1 MDRVL
6 SYAGS
11 LYPMTHS
18 TPAEIVSH
26 ADISSDQ
33 PSFLFVRFLPRRAGL
48 SSIEPSLFPS
58 VCATIHV
65 YNVAERN
72 GSILSNYL
80 FRAKEKNSTNG
91 KRLIDFL
98 YNFHNGSAVLSFLLL
113 FFQNAI
119 SSSIFFT
126 IRCRIKNE
134 QFSNK
139 LLKLPRI
146 TNWMKRFI
154 IGSTSSHLHR
164 TNKATLRSGYSLGC
178 K

>member
-80 FRAKEKNSTNG
+80 FRAKEKIVRTVNGLISTFS
-91 KRLIDFL
+91 IIFIMD
-98 YNFHNGSAVLSFLLL
+98 LL
-113 FFQNAI
+113 FYP
-119 SSSIFFT
+119 FF
-126 IRCRIKNE
+126 
-134 QFSNK
+134 FSFSK
-139 LLKLPRI
+139 
-146 TNWMKRFI
+146 TQSQVRFFSLFVV
-154 IGSTSSHLHR
+154 GSRMNNSRTS
-164 TNKATLRSGYSLGC
+164 C
-178 K
+178 

>member
-91 KRLIDFL
+91 KRINFDFL
-98 YNFHNGSAVLSFLLL
+98 YNFHNLL
-113 FFQNAI
+113 FY
-119 SSSIFFT
+119 SFF
-126 IRCRIKNE
+126 
-134 QFSNK
+134 FSFSK
-139 LLKLPRI
+139 
-146 TNWMKRFI
+146 TQSQVRFFSLFVV
-154 IGSTSSHLHR
+154 GSRMNNSRTS
-164 TNKATLRSGYSLGC
+164 C
-178 K
+178 